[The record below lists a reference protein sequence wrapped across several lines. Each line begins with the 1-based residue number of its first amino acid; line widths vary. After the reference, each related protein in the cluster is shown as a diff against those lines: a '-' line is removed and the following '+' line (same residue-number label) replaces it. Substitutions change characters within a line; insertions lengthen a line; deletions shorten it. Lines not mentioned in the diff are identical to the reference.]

1 MINLD
6 FFNKKIGL
14 SLSGGGI
21 KSYAQQPII
30 EYLYVKKIKFN
41 YFSGTSM
48 GSVIATLLALGLN
61 AEELKTSLI
70 RLEKKFKDRK
80 IITPKFSS
88 IARNTRNGF
97 LEGEKLEKILEE
109 EFSLHGIT
117 HIENLKTNLFVIAV
131 DILTSQL
138 VIFTSCK
145 TFKSKNPN
153 TRVMTTGKLS
163 QIVRASCS
171 IPVLFPSV
179 DIDDMKLVDGGLLM
193 AMPVSPIIDA
203 GAKKVISISMLS
215 DQSKTSYD
223 SVLEVGLRSIDI
235 ILDASIYIEKGKSNL
250 NINIPLKDIT
260 IIDAGKSDIVF
271 EITKHW
277 LIDNSD
283 ALDKLLKEK
292 EIL

>member
-21 KSYAQQPII
+21 KSFAQQPII

-41 YFSGTSM
+41 YFAGTSM

-70 RLEKKFKDRK
+70 RLERKFMDRK
-80 IITPKFSS
+80 VISPKIGS

-117 HIENLKTNLFVIAV
+117 YIENLKSNLFVIAV
-131 DILTSQL
+131 DLLTSQL
-138 VIFTSCK
+138 IIFTSCK
-145 TFKSKNPN
+145 NFKTKNPN
-153 TRVMTTGKLS
+153 TKVMKTGKLS

-179 DIDDMKLVDGGLLM
+179 DVDGMKLVDGGLLM

-215 DQSKTSYD
+215 DQSKISYD
-223 SVLEVGLRSIDI
+223 SVMEVGLRSIDI
-235 ILDASIYIEKGKSNL
+235 ILDASVYIEKGKSNL

-260 IIDAGKSDIVF
+260 IMDVGKSDIVF
-271 EITKHW
+271 EIARQW
-277 LIDNSD
+277 LIDNSES
-283 ALDKLLKEK
+283 LDKLLKEK

>member
-1 MINLD
+1 
-6 FFNKKIGL
+6 
-14 SLSGGGI
+14 
-21 KSYAQQPII
+21 
-30 EYLYVKKIKFN
+30 
-41 YFSGTSM
+41 M

-70 RLEKKFKDRK
+70 RLEKNFSDRK
-80 IITPKFSS
+80 LITPKITS
-88 IARNTRNGF
+88 IARNNHNGF
-97 LEGEKLEKILEE
+97 LDGEKLEKLLEE

-117 HIENLKTNLFVIAV
+117 QIEDLKSSLFVIAV

-145 TFKSKNPN
+145 TFKTKNPN
-153 TRVMTTGKLS
+153 AKVITSGKLS

-203 GAKKVISISMLS
+203 GAKKVVSISMLS

-223 SVLEVGLRSIDI
+223 SVMEVGLRSLDM
-235 ILDASIYIEKGKSNL
+235 ILDASIYIEKGKSNV
-250 NINIPLKDIT
+250 NINIPLGDIT
-260 IIDAGKSDIVF
+260 IVDVGKSDIVF
-271 EITKHW
+271 EKSKQW
-277 LIDNSD
+277 LIENSD
-283 ALDKLLKEK
+283 SLNKLLKEK